1 MDTKFESQDE
11 KVKGFIVDL
20 VQQFEQLLENK
31 LKEQKEDFNQKLE
44 EQKNEFLE
52 SMQLLLDIGS
62 CPFGWVLVNNS
73 CILVSRSETATF
85 QGAAQKC
92 KDLHMN
98 SRLYEPSSMEHND
111 LVFNLL
117 DENSHWI
124 GIHEIE
130 ENS

>member
-11 KVKGFIVDL
+11 KVKGFIGGL

-52 SMQLLLDIGS
+52 SMQLLI

-92 KDLHMN
+92 KELHMN

>member
-11 KVKGFIVDL
+11 KVKGFIGDL

-31 LKEQKEDFNQKLE
+31 LKEQKEDFNRKLE

-52 SMQLLLDIGS
+52 SMQLLI

-111 LVFNLL
+111 LVFNSL